1 MVINMSISKMRKLA
15 SLLIAAIII
24 TSCASCANTPTTVES
39 PTDGDSTETASPV
52 TQLPTP
58 SITTTPEAAETE
70 TSEASPAETSPPFD
84 YVPELDNLPAS
95 FTAVTSSDRIYTSK
109 LIGITVELP
118 EEWEG
123 MFEFREGISN
133 KSLTYNFASLSI
145 YTKPQPVPD
154 DLENLHTYWIASFTR
169 YRKDIW
175 ERMMTP
181 GDEIVSTEVPR
192 DIVAE
197 DENSIVVLS
206 YPHDVQYDGQ
216 RYEEIGKR
224 YRIVEEGL
232 HNGEYKAQI
241 DKSIPG

>member
-1 MVINMSISKMRKLA
+1 MRKLTA
-15 SLLIAAIII
+15 LLIAAIII
-24 TSCASCANTPTTVES
+24 TSCASCANTSVTIES
-39 PTDGDSTETASPV
+39 PSDGASTETASPV
-52 TQLPTP
+52 TQIPTP
-58 SITTTPEAAETE
+58 SITVPPEAAETV
-70 TSEASPAETSPPFD
+70 TPDTTAKTSPPFD
-84 YVPELDNLPAS
+84 YVPELDNLPYT

-123 MFEFREGISN
+123 MFEFRENISN
-133 KSLTYNFASLSI
+133 KMLSYNFVSLGI

-154 DLENLHTYWIASFTR
+154 DLESLDSYWIASFSR

-206 YPHDVQYDGQ
+206 YPNDVRYDGQ

-241 DKSIPG
+241 DKSIPD